1 MFDSSLLN
9 EFDLVS
15 LDENSSKFIVSYEI
29 NYIAKE
35 ETVFLSATIVGDD
48 DISII
53 DTIPGLFTVEFSN
66 TQWYECFKGAWQ
78 TKDKRWDFSN
88 YKIPTLVL

>member
-1 MFDSSLLN
+1 MIFEVCYPNNYLFLTLIALGWNIEN
-9 EFDLVS
+9 ED
-15 LDENSSKFIVSYEI
+15 
-29 NYIAKE
+29 
-35 ETVFLSATIVGDD
+35 TVFLSATIVGDD